1 MANLLNFLA
10 PFGAL
15 LSGALA
21 QTGVE
26 TNLTTYMYPDSN
38 ITAASVYSVDGS
50 KVAPKGADIL
60 TVGVIGDYG
69 WAGWEPSPDDF
80 CLKVLPYLESLGVH
94 PPNEVRNDCDPGDK
108 QYITNA
114 TQMQMDTS
122 AYVGQ
127 ICAMKNCSAFI
138 SVGDN
143 FYDSG
148 VDFTTA
154 GILRFEEAWVT
165 MYQQGIFDYAP
176 WYQCLG
182 NHDIVPGQPGVDFQ
196 TKVAPLYDDRWYF
209 GTKGLPYYTYDLTGS
224 DWSAT
229 FVVVDSDC
237 FLSSYQKNTSVYYNS
252 YTQACHSTRQ
262 EQLDFLSSTFANS
275 TAEWKFLQL
284 HHPYRSAATNETDL
298 EPLIDIVVAHK
309 ATVMNGHDH
318 CMGHFYSNDTNFILS
333 GAAGYPQAG
342 DCNNGTAP
350 GPYAKFLG
358 ANSLTAA
365 NGFVTMDISKNVINV
380 EYYLRDMTLDGGDL
394 YSVVY
399 DLDPSYNFQITQH
412 SC

>member
-1 MANLLNFLA
+1 MATLLNLIA
-10 PFGAL
+10 PVGAL

-38 ITAASVYSVDGS
+38 ITAASVYSVNGS

-69 WAGWEPSPDDF
+69 WAGWQPSPDDF

-94 PPNEVRNDCDPGDK
+94 SPNEVRNDCDPGDK

-154 GILRFEEAWVT
+154 GILRFEQAWVT
-165 MYQQGIFDYAP
+165 MYQQVRRTDN
-176 WYQCLG
+176 YQ
-182 NHDIVPGQPGVDFQ
+182 
-196 TKVAPLYDDRWYF
+196 
-209 GTKGLPYYTYDLTGS
+209 
-224 DWSAT
+224 
-229 FVVVDSDC
+229 
-237 FLSSYQKNTSVYYNS
+237 NTSVYYNS

-262 EQLDFLSSTFANS
+262 EQLDFLSSTFSNS

-298 EPLIDIVVAHK
+298 EPLMDIVVAHK

-333 GAAGYPQAG
+333 V
-342 DCNNGTAP
+342 
-350 GPYAKFLG
+350 
-358 ANSLTAA
+358 SA

-380 EYYLRDMTLDGGDL
+380 EYYLRDMTFDGGDL

>member
-38 ITAASVYSVDGS
+38 ITAASVYSVNGS

-69 WAGWEPSPDDF
+69 WAGWQPSPDDF

-182 NHDIVPGQPGVDFQ
+182 NHDVVPGQSGVDFQ

-209 GTKGLPYYTYDLTGS
+209 VRTDCVEQVAGRNIIALLTRPCRVPRVFHTTPTTSPG
-224 DWSAT
+224 AT
-229 FVVVDSDC
+229 GPRLSSSLTPTASCPRIRRLVDSHSPPR
-237 FLSSYQKNTSVYYNS
+237 FVLAR
-252 YTQACHSTRQ
+252 QADKAFRTHRSTTTHTRKPATPR
-262 EQLDFLSSTFANS
+262 DRNSSTSCPQPSPTPLPSGNS
-275 TAEWKFLQL
+275 SSCT
-284 HHPYRSAATNETDL
+284 T
-298 EPLIDIVVAHK
+298 
-309 ATVMNGHDH
+309 
-318 CMGHFYSNDTNFILS
+318 
-333 GAAGYPQAG
+333 
-342 DCNNGTAP
+342 
-350 GPYAKFLG
+350 
-358 ANSLTAA
+358 LTARPQP
-365 NGFVTMDISKNVINV
+365 TRPISS
-380 EYYLRDMTLDGGDL
+380 R
-394 YSVVY
+394 
-399 DLDPSYNFQITQH
+399 
-412 SC
+412 